1 MKRLPL
7 CCAVFAA
14 TLMLGGGL
22 AAQTRGITPEDY
34 LSFEFLSDPHFSP
47 DGSTIAYVV
56 TTIDQKQN
64 RRHSDIWTVAADG
77 SGQPARL
84 TASLQSSNSPR
95 WNPDGRTIAFL
106 SARPAADDAGGQ
118 ARTQIWL
125 LSLSGGEARKL
136 TSLPRGVTSFAW
148 SPDGSRLVA
157 VSRSGPS
164 DTAK

>member
-1 MKRLPL
+1 MNTRSRLIFVVL
-7 CCAVFAA
+7 ALFTA
-14 TLMLGGGL
+14 TVSLV
-22 AAQTRGITPEDY
+22 AQTRGVTADDY

-84 TASLQSSNSPR
+84 TASLQLSNSPR

-118 ARTQIWL
+118 AR
-125 LSLSGGEARKL
+125 
-136 TSLPRGVTSFAW
+136 
-148 SPDGSRLVA
+148 
-157 VSRSGPS
+157 
-164 DTAK
+164 